1 MAAPSEDA
9 TGPVAAATR
18 PAVFLPQDIDRFRSE
33 YRSSPVGSKQASK
46 YVKTLRRQ
54 ATGEWKEG
62 YYEVSCNFD
71 LTNAAPHVF
80 NWRAWIAKRLH
91 GTTTVV
97 GPGIE
102 RVMLCFFNEFDA
114 NHSQARF
121 DYVIFR
127 TDGIAHRLH
136 PHASGRE
143 DLILRRV
150 ANEWLQVPKAEEGED
165 ADNVDLA
172 PATHRRIT
180 LGKAVA
186 NYTGRRWDPDNAWEP
201 ACQPDGMLNLP
212 VRVPDG
218 SDGGAPGPADNTGSP
233 VVQEPAASQ
242 PPPPPPPRLPAPPLP
257 LAVAPMEAP
266 PAPERQSMLL
276 QQRTSDLEHM
286 VVPNTEPAPA
296 SSLRQPGGAPELA
309 ADPPPTQPATTAP
322 PGGAQG
328 PAAHR
333 QPPMGE
339 VNSYNT
345 APEGGAQGPAVNSSQ
360 PPITTAPPGQWQQP
374 HSGQPTWQPNRGRRH
389 NWRDVGAGW
398 SD

>member
-1 MAAPSEDA
+1 M
-9 TGPVAAATR
+9 
-18 PAVFLPQDIDRFRSE
+18 
-33 YRSSPVGSKQASK
+33 
-46 YVKTLRRQ
+46 LRRMD
-54 ATGEWKEG
+54 
-62 YYEVSCNFD
+62 ND
-71 LTNAAPHVF
+71 
-80 NWRAWIAKRLH
+80 
-91 GTTTVV
+91 
-97 GPGIE
+97 
-102 RVMLCFFNEFDA
+102 
-114 NHSQARF
+114 
-121 DYVIFR
+121 
-127 TDGIAHRLH
+127 
-136 PHASGRE
+136 
-143 DLILRRV
+143 
-150 ANEWLQVPKAEEGED
+150 WLQVPKAKQGED

-218 SDGGAPGPADNTGSP
+218 SDGGAPGLADNTGSP

-242 PPPPPPPRLPAPPLP
+242 PPPPRRPAPPLP

-276 QQRTSDLEHM
+276 QQRTPDLEHM
-286 VVPNTEPAPA
+286 VVPNTEPAPE
-296 SSLRQPGGAPELA
+296 SSLRPPGGAPELA

-339 VNSYNT
+339 ENSYNT
-345 APEGGAQGPAVNSSQ
+345 APEGGAQGPAVNSQ
-360 PPITTAPPGQWQQP
+360 PPITTAPPGGAQGPALADGQWQQSP
-374 HSGQPTWQPNRGRRH
+374 NAQRAGQQTWQNWQAWA
-389 NWRDVGAGW
+389 WRDNGAGW